1 MKKKIIFGLL
11 ALLVV
16 SQFFRIDKSNPES
29 DPKHSIF
36 VVEQVPHEVESIIK
50 TACFDCHSNQVSYPW
65 YTNVAPVSWWVKD
78 HINEARE
85 ELNFSEW
92 GTYTIKRKLHKLEE
106 IEEEVG
112 EGEMPLPSYLIVH
125 GDAKLNKQQQE
136 KLINWTKT
144 LRLGEKSEDF

>member
-1 MKKKIIFGLL
+1 MKKKIVFGLL

-29 DPKHSIF
+29 DPNHSIF
-36 VVEQVPHEVESIIK
+36 VVEQVPQEVESIIK
-50 TACFDCHSNQVSYPW
+50 TSCFDCHSNQVSYPW
-65 YTNVAPVSWWVKD
+65 YTNVAPVSWWVKG

-92 GTYTIKRKLHKLEE
+92 GTYTKKRKLHKLEE